1 MYALILLILGFILG
15 FFTRGLISK
24 PTFQQKKRS
33 YYRPLTHQ
41 QKLQLNSFHQTDS
54 DRIREL
60 NLLSTNESTF
70 LRLLKKTII
79 DFDVAIKQKRFI
91 ILDKDKMPCAIFEYR
106 DGTQAIKLVDKEDG
120 IPLHLYK
127 GLISSSELKIDYQNI
142 ISAYK

>member
-1 MYALILLILGFILG
+1 MYALFLLILGFILG

-24 PTFQQKKRS
+24 PTYQQKKRS

-41 QKLQLNSFHQTDS
+41 QKLQLKSFHQTDS

-60 NLLSTNESTF
+60 NLLSTNESSF
-70 LRLLKKTII
+70 LRLLKQTFI

>member
-1 MYALILLILGFILG
+1 MG

-24 PTFQQKKRS
+24 PTYQQKKRS

-41 QKLQLNSFHQTDS
+41 QKLQLKSFHQTDS

-60 NLLSTNESTF
+60 NLLSTNESSF
-70 LRLLKKTII
+70 LRLLKQTFI